1 MDIQQTSQE
10 LQKFADSQ
18 GMNIDVSTVLD
29 NMDAG
34 DFVELNSAIDSNN
47 NQEIFKILQKYK
59 ARMSES
65 FEYFSPTYVLKYVTE
80 NSKLKEIDN
89 YRHKKRLF
97 SYWVPFLYSIISV
110 FELVNKA
117 YWYSSLYDLH

>member
-34 DFVELNSAIDSNN
+34 DFVELN
-47 NQEIFKILQKYK
+47 
-59 ARMSES
+59 
-65 FEYFSPTYVLKYVTE
+65 
-80 NSKLKEIDN
+80 
-89 YRHKKRLF
+89 RL
-97 SYWVPFLYSIISV
+97 S
-110 FELVNKA
+110 
-117 YWYSSLYDLH
+117 